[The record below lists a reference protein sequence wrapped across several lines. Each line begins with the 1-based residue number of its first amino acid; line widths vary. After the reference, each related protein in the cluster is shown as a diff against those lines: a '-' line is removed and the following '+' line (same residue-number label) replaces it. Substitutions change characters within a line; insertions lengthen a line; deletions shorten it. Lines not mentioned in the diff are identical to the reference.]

1 MKTQLKTD
9 NFEITLADIDI
20 ENETLSFDAKLSLAY
35 LLTTKSG
42 INHPTDTTEF
52 FTDFSHD
59 YNGNTFDFV
68 EIGFTAHADE
78 LDFGVRYDYAG
89 SDLIDDYQES
99 VSAFGKPIVDFI
111 DAHCKQLNIPFY
123 PNR

>member
-9 NFEITLADIDI
+9 TFEITLCDID
-20 ENETLSFDAKLSLAY
+20 TDSVSFDAKLSLAY

-42 INHPTDTTEF
+42 IDNPTDATEF
-52 FTDFSHD
+52 FSDFSHD

-68 EIGFTAHADE
+68 EIGFTAFAEE

-89 SDLIDDYQES
+89 SDLIDDYNES
-99 VSAFGKPIVDFI
+99 VYAFGKPIIDFI
-111 DAHCKQLNIPFY
+111 DAHCKLLNIPFLQ
-123 PNR
+123 NR

>member
-9 NFEITLADIDI
+9 TFEITLSYIDTDSVSF
-20 ENETLSFDAKLSLAY
+20 ETKLSLAY

-42 INHPTDTTEF
+42 IDNPTDATEF
-52 FTDFSHD
+52 FNDFSHD

-68 EIGFTAHADE
+68 EIGFTAFAEE
-78 LDFGVRYDYAG
+78 LNFGVRYDYAG
-89 SDLIDDYQES
+89 SDLIDDYNES
-99 VSAFGKPIVDFI
+99 VYAFGKPIIDFI
-111 DAHCKQLNIPFY
+111 DAHCKLHNIPFL

>member
-9 NFEITLADIDI
+9 NFEIALTDITNDSI
-20 ENETLSFDAKLSLAY
+20 SFVAKLSLAY

-42 INHPTDTTEF
+42 IDNPTDATEF

-78 LDFGVRYDYAG
+78 LDYGVRYDYAG

-99 VSAFGKPIVDFI
+99 VHAFGSQIVNFI
-111 DAHCKQLNIPFY
+111 DAHCKQLNIPFL